1 MKFVLIFILILLFIV
16 FYDGYLKKIIYTL
29 QTYGKI
35 IFGVGV
41 CVYLFYAY
49 YKSPEEF
56 SIALEFVKSYF
67 LRSDDFM
74 TKQLDRISV
83 GNTKQGR
90 SVSNLL
96 KKKVAAKQEWK
107 CGHCKSILDAS
118 YEVDHIVGLYRG
130 GSNSEDNLVALCR
143 NCHGKKTVEE
153 RLNND

>member
-96 KKKVAAKQEWK
+96 KKFIDWWWM
-107 CGHCKSILDAS
+107 AS
-118 YEVDHIVGLYRG
+118 SFRCI
-130 GSNSEDNLVALCR
+130 C
-143 NCHGKKTVEE
+143 
-153 RLNND
+153 